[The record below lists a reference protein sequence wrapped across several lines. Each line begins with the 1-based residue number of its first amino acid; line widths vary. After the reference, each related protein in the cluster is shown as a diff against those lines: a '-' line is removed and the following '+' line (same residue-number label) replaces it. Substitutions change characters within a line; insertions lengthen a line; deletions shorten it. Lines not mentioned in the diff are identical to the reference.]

1 MTSARNDRPQHHPR
15 RRTIVFC
22 AWLALVAVL
31 AGLVLRT
38 TFTADMSVFLPR
50 DPTPEQRLLVEQ
62 LRDGMVSRLFLVGLS
77 GGDAAERAE
86 ISHRLAE
93 RLRADDRFASVNNGE
108 TAHLEADQRWLFDNR
123 YALSPAVTAEHFSV
137 AGLRRSLDDTLALL
151 ASPAGLL
158 AKALV
163 PRDPTGEMMALLRQL
178 DPGNQPA
185 RDTEHGGV
193 WVSRDGT
200 TALLL
205 VLTHASGADI
215 DAQEA
220 AMNALRAAFDDAR
233 ADLPA
238 ATVTLD
244 MTGPGVFAVE
254 SRATIK
260 HEVGRIALA
269 ATALV
274 VTLLLTVYRSLPVLL
289 LSLLPVVTGAL
300 AGIAAVS
307 LGFGMVHGLTLGFGT
322 TLIGEAV
329 DYAIYLFIQ
338 SSTGHG
344 QGGRVAAE
352 QGMRTFWPTIRLG
365 LLTSIAGFVS
375 LLASGFPGLA
385 QLGLYSIVGITVAA
399 LITRYLLPTLLPDDF
414 RLRDVAPIGRRL
426 ERLIG
431 AASRL
436 RWLVPALALAAVAI
450 LALERDG
457 LWNSELLALSP
468 VPPAAQELDLH
479 LRNEMGAPDT
489 RYLVIVD
496 GADTEHALQAAEALT
511 PKLEA
516 LREAG
521 VIDGWDSPAR
531 YLPSLAAQRERLDS
545 LPPRDELARRLEAAS
560 AGLPLS
566 AARLTPF
573 LDDTDA
579 ARNRPPLTR
588 DAMDGTSLAL
598 AVDAMLIR
606 TGHSARALLPLRA
619 PAAAGHIIDAARI
632 RAALAA
638 DPGNAAAAPPSSAPL
653 FLDLKHESDALYTGY
668 LDEAIHLALGGVAA
682 IVAMLLFFLRSPAK
696 VVRAATPLAA
706 AVLVVTAGL
715 ALAGEQLILLHLVGM
730 LLIVA
735 VGSNYSL
742 FFVHGDG
749 SLPTPRTLASL
760 LFATLTTVSGFGLLA
775 FSQVPVLRAIGITV
789 GPGAIL
795 ALLFSAL
802 LAKPAPDKAA
812 SAAALPPA

>member
-1 MTSARNDRPQHHPR
+1 MTPDRNDRAQRHTQHHTQR
-15 RRTIVFC
+15 RAIVFC
-22 AWLALVAVL
+22 AWLALIAVL

-50 DPTPEQRLLVEQ
+50 NPTPEQRLLVEQ
-62 LRDGMVSRLFLVGLS
+62 LRDGMVSRLILVGLS
-77 GGDAAERAE
+77 GANAAERAE
-86 ISHRLAE
+86 ISRHLAE

-108 TAHLEADQRWLFDNR
+108 TTHLETDQRWLFDNR
-123 YALSPAVTAEHFSV
+123 YALSPAVTAEHFSI
-137 AGLRRSLDDTLALL
+137 AGLRRALDDTLALL

-163 PRDPTGEMMALLRQL
+163 PRDPTGEMMALLHQL

-193 WVSRDGT
+193 WISRDGA

-215 DAQEA
+215 DAQET

-233 ADLPA
+233 AKLPA
-238 ATVTLD
+238 ATAVTLD

-260 HEVGRIALA
+260 HEVTRIALA

-338 SSTGHG
+338 SSTGQG
-344 QGGRVAAE
+344 QGGRAAAE

-365 LLTSIAGFVS
+365 LLTSVAGFVT

-385 QLGLYSIVGITVAA
+385 QLGLYSIVGVTVAA
-399 LITRYLLPTLLPDDF
+399 LITRYLLPTLLPDNF

-436 RWLVPALALAAVAI
+436 RWLVPALALAAIAI
-450 LALERDG
+450 LAVKRDG

-468 VPPAAQELDLH
+468 VSPAAQALDLR
-479 LRNEMGAPDT
+479 LRGEMGAPDT
-489 RYLVIVD
+489 RYLIIVD

-531 YLPSLAAQRERLDS
+531 YLPSLSAQRTRLDS

-560 AGLPLS
+560 TGLPLS
-566 AARLTPF
+566 ATRLTPF
-573 LDDTDA
+573 LDDADA
-579 ARNRPPLTR
+579 ARSRPPLTR
-588 DAMDGTSLAL
+588 DAMHGTSLAL

-606 TGHSARALLPLRA
+606 TEHGARALLPLRA
-619 PAAAGHIIDAARI
+619 PAATGHLIDATRI

-638 DPGNAAAAPPSSAPL
+638 GPDNTAAASPSSAPL

-696 VVRAATPLAA
+696 VVRAAAPLAA

-749 SLPTPRTLASL
+749 KLPTPRTLASL

-775 FSQVPVLRAIGITV
+775 FSQVPVLHAIGITV

-802 LAKPAPDKAA
+802 LAKPTSP
-812 SAAALPPA
+812 AALPPA